1 MESCDS
7 SPNYIRAR
15 TSFDAKKENS
25 PCSCVGGGPRRVE
38 ILMSS
43 RGRLMAKSEG
53 GSDCEDMISVSSSA
67 CGSAVSGPYAPKLTN
82 SGIKHRTRNNKALSD
97 FGSVRSFRRRAKSR
111 FVRSPVTLFDDTATS
126 HCDSVTGSSES
137 SPHYLKATS
146 CSEGKKMHSP
156 QHKSLQAL
164 SRTSSLRSVRIL
176 IKKTSFKPKR
186 ASGKVSEDVAVDRAT
201 YSSTLKDS
209 KFPEP
214 VELHDGG
221 TELEKMSAV
230 KVCRYHH
237 CSLHGHCHGSP
248 VPPPKRFLY
257 KRRRTLK
264 KQKSIIPKAES
275 SLGAKDSIGRK
286 KNLQKSQIVPIVE
299 TLDRQRVSDGITFSG
314 VENENGDDSY
324 ADIYAKQEAQLFGD
338 RYDEIREAGLIEM
351 AFGET
356 SFPERSYTENLDIL
370 RKYSSQEQEFGGPSF
385 GANGYCFRCSC
396 HIKEQVTSS
405 PRQIDANLSLNK
417 VSSSSLDDGYK
428 SEIPRDGDTYVL
440 DSNPSA
446 LFEKPKELVGTDLEN
461 NAALDIANEASN
473 KVCPETPVISNEA
486 TRKNSL
492 FSSASDSQ
500 TSTDTNS
507 DEEGNITTESTS
519 SHDSR
524 ADDAMEVKDS
534 ETNSPTHE
542 GSKLQFSKRSHMSMW
557 NLIHQHMSSHVAA
570 ESAEKQL
577 QHADSESVV
586 DGSDSLPAKESSTS
600 GRELSDSDM
609 GTVNYD
615 SEIQDIEVRK
625 LFAIKLV
632 REAIEKILLPEVQD
646 QTSDDQSITGEITP
660 QPELT
665 EKNQSERPEF
675 LKNNQSEENDGET
688 NDHKGDGNVSSTSE
702 KESHIA
708 DDASG
713 PVIKETDDAS
723 FPKITETSEK
733 VVSKSEKKA
742 PKHWSNLKKW
752 ILLQRFIR
760 ELEKVRKF
768 NPRKPRH
775 LPLNPDPEAEK
786 VNLRPQTVD
795 ERKNAEEWMLDFALR
810 QAVSQLAP
818 TQKKKVALLVK
829 AFETVV
835 PTQEEPQVQFRIPR
849 LNSNGSDICS
859 TSHKV
864 DESVADRYGRSKEEA
879 PVTGK
884 AMLNQQTSSKLT
896 EKAEKLYDSNDNS
909 GESLVTSQSLAEK
922 RTGMFTSIMKS
933 VPSSSKDENP
943 RETAGGDKDAN
954 VILKSGYFN
963 CEFMSSDRN
972 LKPEGPESEN
982 GDPILPTESLILDG
996 NGKSAATERTPG
1008 PASHAESLEK
1018 YMADETE
1025 TEAIPTTQCLQEDAR
1040 SDRIEEQTKHSGRSS
1055 TGMDRKN
1062 YIKMWHMIYQHVV
1075 SGIAERV
1082 GNQLLDG
1089 ADDEEGEDTKSPAIN
1104 NGDYPNHFSQSTD
1117 DSNEKH
1123 HVPSNLSG
1131 GFTKSDALKLIKE
1144 AVDEI
1149 LLPEIQ
1155 DDSSDTQSVTSESI
1169 SDQDFLERN
1178 SSEIGGQNF
1187 SSEDGVSM
1195 DEEGK
1200 SLLHDTVSTHDE
1212 MKVESKVSKKSELPK
1227 AKNWSKLKK
1236 LILLKRSIKALEKAR
1251 KLKPQPHQSSPQMA
1265 DPEPEKIDLKS
1276 QMMDE
1281 RRKAEQWMLDY
1292 AVQHIVTKLTPAR
1305 KRRVSMLVEAFEAV
1319 VPLPDT

>member
-15 TSFDAKKENS
+15 PSFDAKKENS
-25 PCSCVGGGPRRVE
+25 P
-38 ILMSS
+38 
-43 RGRLMAKSEG
+43 G
-53 GSDCEDMISVSSSA
+53 GSDCEDMISVSSST
-67 CGSAVSGPYAPKLTN
+67 CGSAINGPCPKLTN
-82 SGIKHRTRNNKALSD
+82 SLIKHRTSNNKTVSN

-126 HCDSVTGSSES
+126 HCGSVAGSSES
-137 SPHYLKATS
+137 LPHYLKATS
-146 CSEGKKMHSP
+146 CSEGKKTHSP

-176 IKKTSFKPKR
+176 IKKTSFKLKR
-186 ASGKVSEDVAVDRAT
+186 ASAKVSEDVAVDRAT

-214 VELHDGG
+214 VEVHNGG
-221 TELEKMSAV
+221 TELEKTSAV

-237 CSLHGHCHGSP
+237 CSLHGHCHGSHDP

-264 KQKSIIPKAES
+264 KQKSILPKTES
-275 SLGAKDSIGRK
+275 SNGAKDSSGRK
-286 KNLQKSQIVPIVE
+286 KNLQKSRIVPIVE

-314 VENENGDDSY
+314 VENENGKDSS
-324 ADIYAKQEAQLFGD
+324 AEIYAKQEAQLFGD
-338 RYDEIREAGLIEM
+338 GYDAIREAALIEI
-351 AFGET
+351 AFGA
-356 SFPERSYTENLDIL
+356 RI
-370 RKYSSQEQEFGGPSF
+370 GGPS

-396 HIKEQVTSS
+396 HIKERVTSS
-405 PRQIDANLSLNK
+405 PRQTDADLSLRK
-417 VSSSSLDDGYK
+417 VASSSLDDGYK
-428 SEIPRDGDTYVL
+428 SEIPQNGDTYAV
-440 DSNPSA
+440 DSNPSV
-446 LFEKPKELVGTDLEN
+446 LFEKPKELVGTDVEDT
-461 NAALDIANEASN
+461 AALDIENQASN
-473 KVCPETPVISNEA
+473 KVCPDTPVISSEA
-486 TRKNSL
+486 TRKNSM
-492 FSSASDSQ
+492 FSSASDS
-500 TSTDTNS
+500 NS

-519 SHDSR
+519 SRDSR
-524 ADDAMEVKDS
+524 ADNAMQVKDA

-557 NLIHQHMSSHVAA
+557 NLIHQHMSSNVAA
-570 ESAEKQL
+570 SAEKQL
-577 QHADSESVV
+577 QRADGESPV

-600 GRELSDSDM
+600 GRELRDSDM

-625 LFAIKLV
+625 LFAIKFV

-646 QTSDDQSITGEITP
+646 QTSDDQSITGENTP
-660 QPELT
+660 RPEII
-665 EKNQSERPEF
+665 EKNQSEGPQLIE
-675 LKNNQSEENDGET
+675 NNQSEVCVPENDGET
-688 NDHKGDGNVSSTSE
+688 NAHEGDGNMSSNSE
-702 KESHIA
+702 KESHTA

-713 PVIKETDDAS
+713 PEVKETDDAS
-723 FPKITETSEK
+723 CPKITETNTK

-795 ERKNAEEWMLDFALR
+795 ERKNAEEWMLDYALR

-818 TQKKKVALLVK
+818 TQKRKVALLVK

-835 PTQEEPQVQFRIPR
+835 PTQEEPQAQFRIPR

-859 TSHKV
+859 VSYKV
-864 DESVADRYGRSKEEA
+864 DESVSDGYGRSKEEA

-884 AMLNQQTSSKLT
+884 AMLNQETGDELVET
-896 EKAEKLYDSNDNS
+896 AEKLYDSNDNS
-909 GESLVTSQSLAEK
+909 CESLVKSQSSVEK

-933 VPSSSKDENP
+933 VLSSSKNENP
-943 RETAGGDKDAN
+943 RETAGGHKGAN
-954 VILKSGYFN
+954 VILRSGYFN
-963 CEFMSSDRN
+963 GEFMPSDRN
-972 LKPEGPESEN
+972 IKPEGPESES
-982 GDPILPTESLILDG
+982 GEPSLPTESLILDG
-996 NGKSAATERTPG
+996 NGKSAATEGTPC
-1008 PASHAESLEK
+1008 PASHAESLEE

-1025 TEAIPTTQCLQEDAR
+1025 TEAIPTAQCLQEDAT
-1040 SDRIEEQTKHSGRSS
+1040 SDRKEGQTKHSGRSS
-1055 TGMDRKN
+1055 TEMDRKN
-1062 YIKMWHMIYQHVV
+1062 HIKMWHMIYQHVV

-1089 ADDEEGEDTKSPAIN
+1089 ADEEEGEDNNSPAIN
-1104 NGDYPNHFSQSTD
+1104 DGDYPNGFSQPTD
-1117 DSNEKH
+1117 DSSEKD

-1178 SSEIGGQNF
+1178 STEIGGQNF

-1200 SLLHDTVSTHDE
+1200 SLVHDAVSTQDE
-1212 MKVESKVSKKSELPK
+1212 MKAESKVSKKSELPK

-1251 KLKPQPHQSSPQMA
+1251 KLKPQPHQSSPQTP

-1281 RRKAEQWMLDY
+1281 RKKAEQWMLDY

-1319 VPLPDT
+1319 VPLPET

>member
-7 SPNYIRAR
+7 SPNYIRA
-15 TSFDAKKENS
+15 TSSFDAKKENS
-25 PCSCVGGGPRRVE
+25 P
-38 ILMSS
+38 
-43 RGRLMAKSEG
+43 G
-53 GSDCEDMISVSSSA
+53 GSDCEDMISVSSST
-67 CGSAVSGPYAPKLTN
+67 CGIRHTTG
-82 SGIKHRTRNNKALSD
+82 NNKTVSN

-111 FVRSPVTLFDDTATS
+111 FVRSSVTPLDDTATPHS
-126 HCDSVTGSSES
+126 DSVAGSSES

-176 IKKTSFKPKR
+176 IKKTSFKPR
-186 ASGKVSEDVAVDRAT
+186 RGGVKVSEDVAVDRAT
-201 YSSTLKDS
+201 YSSILKDS

-214 VELHDGG
+214 VEIHNGG
-221 TELEKMSAV
+221 TELEKMPGV
-230 KVCRYHH
+230 RVCRYHH
-237 CSLHGHCHGSP
+237 CSLHGHCHGSHDP
-248 VPPPKRFLY
+248 VPTPKRFLY

-264 KQKSIIPKAES
+264 KQKSIILKTES
-275 SLGAKDSIGRK
+275 SPGAKDSSGRK

-299 TLDRQRVSDGITFSG
+299 TLDRERVGDGITFSG
-314 VENENGDDSY
+314 VETENDKDSY
-324 ADIYAKQEAQLFGD
+324 AETYAKQESRLFGD
-338 RYDEIREAGLIEM
+338 GYDEIRELGLIEI

-356 SFPERSYTENLDIL
+356 SFPERSYSENLDIL
-370 RKYSSQEQEFGGPSF
+370 RKYSTPEQEFGGPSF

-396 HIKEQVTSS
+396 HIKEQVTSA
-405 PRQIDANLSLNK
+405 PRQADADLTLRR
-417 VSSSSLDDGYK
+417 VASSRVDDGYK
-428 SEIPRDGDTYVL
+428 SEVPQNGDTNVL
-440 DSNPSA
+440 DSSPSA
-446 LFEKPKELVGTDLEN
+446 LVEKPKEQVGTDVED

-486 TRKNSL
+486 TRKNSM
-492 FSSASDSQ
+492 FSSASDS
-500 TSTDTNS
+500 NS

-519 SHDSR
+519 SRDST
-524 ADDAMEVKDS
+524 ADGAMQIKDS

-557 NLIHQHMSSHVAA
+557 NLIHQHMSSNVAA

-577 QHADSESVV
+577 QRADGESPV
-586 DGSDSLPAKESSTS
+586 DGSDSHPAKESSTS
-600 GRELSDSDM
+600 GRELPDSDM
-609 GTVNYD
+609 GTVNED

-646 QTSDDQSITGEITP
+646 QTSDDQSITGENTP
-660 QPELT
+660 QPEIIGKNKSEREQLT
-665 EKNQSERPEF
+665 EKNQSEVCV
-675 LKNNQSEENDGET
+675 QENDGET
-688 NDHKGDGNVSSTSE
+688 NAHKGDGDVSSNPKE
-702 KESHIA
+702 ESHMT

-713 PVIKETDDAS
+713 QEIKETDDAS
-723 FPKITETSEK
+723 CPKITESSKK

-775 LPLNPDPEAEK
+775 LPQNPDPEAEK

-795 ERKNAEEWMLDFALR
+795 ERKNAEEWMLDYALR
-810 QAVSQLAP
+810 QAVGQLAP
-818 TQKKKVALLVK
+818 TQKRKVALLVK

-835 PTQEEPQVQFRIPR
+835 PTQEDPQVQFRIPR

-859 TSHKV
+859 TSYKADH
-864 DESVADRYGRSKEEA
+864 SVSDGHGRSKENV
-879 PVTGK
+879 PVDKNT
-884 AMLNQQTSSKLT
+884 MLNQEIGAKSSK
-896 EKAEKLYDSNDNS
+896 KAEKLYDSNDNS
-909 GESLVTSQSLAEK
+909 GESLVKSQSSAEK

-933 VPSSSKDENP
+933 VLSSSKEENP
-943 RETAGGDKDAN
+943 RETAGGHKDAN
-954 VILKSGYFN
+954 VFLKSEYLNG
-963 CEFMSSDRN
+963 EFMPSNRN
-972 LKPEGPESEN
+972 IKREGSESEN
-982 GDPILPTESLILDG
+982 EDRALPTESLILDG
-996 NGKSAATERTPG
+996 NGKSAATERTLG
-1008 PASHAESLEK
+1008 PASHPESLEK

-1025 TEAIPTTQCLQEDAR
+1025 TEAIPAAQGLQEDAR
-1040 SDRIEEQTKHSGRSS
+1040 SDRIEGQTKHSGRSS
-1055 TGMDRKN
+1055 TETDRKN
-1062 YIKMWHMIYQHVV
+1062 HVKMWHMIYQHVV

-1089 ADDEEGEDTKSPAIN
+1089 ADDDKEEDNKSPAIS
-1104 NGDYPNHFSQSTD
+1104 NGDHPNEFSQSTD
-1117 DSNEKH
+1117 ESSEKD

-1178 SSEIGGQNF
+1178 CSDIGGQNF
-1187 SSEDGVSM
+1187 STEDGVST

-1200 SLLHDTVSTHDE
+1200 SLIHDTVITQDE
-1212 MKVESKVSKKSELPK
+1212 TKAEPKVSKKSHELPK

-1251 KLKPQPHQSSPQMA
+1251 KLKPQPHQSSPQTA
-1265 DPEPEKIDLKS
+1265 DPEPEKIDLKR

-1281 RRKAEQWMLDY
+1281 RKKAEQWMLDY

-1319 VPLPDT
+1319 VPLPEM

>member
-25 PCSCVGGGPRRVE
+25 P
-38 ILMSS
+38 
-43 RGRLMAKSEG
+43 G
-53 GSDCEDMISVSSSA
+53 GSECEDMISVSSST
-67 CGSAVSGPYAPKLTN
+67 CGSAINGPCPKLTN
-82 SGIKHRTRNNKALSD
+82 NGIKHRTSNNKTVSN

-111 FVRSPVTLFDDTATS
+111 FVRSPVTLFDDTASS
-126 HCDSVTGSSES
+126 HCDSVAGSSES

-156 QHKSLQAL
+156 QHKPLQAL

-186 ASGKVSEDVAVDRAT
+186 ASAKVSEDVAVDRAT

-214 VELHDGG
+214 VELHNGG

-237 CSLHGHCHGSP
+237 CSLHGHCHGSHDP
-248 VPPPKRFLY
+248 VAPPKRFLY

-264 KQKSIIPKAES
+264 KQKSIIPKTES
-275 SLGAKDSIGRK
+275 SDGAKDSSGRK
-286 KNLQKSQIVPIVE
+286 KNLQKSRIVPIVE

-314 VENENGDDSY
+314 VENENGKDS
-324 ADIYAKQEAQLFGD
+324 YAKQEAQLFGD
-338 RYDEIREAGLIEM
+338 GYDAIREAGLIEI

-385 GANGYCFRCSC
+385 EANGYCFRCSC
-396 HIKEQVTSS
+396 HIKERVTSS
-405 PRQIDANLSLNK
+405 PRQTDPGLS
-417 VSSSSLDDGYK
+417 VHEVTSSSLHDGYK
-428 SEIPRDGDTYVL
+428 SEIPQNGDTYVV

-446 LFEKPKELVGTDLEN
+446 LFKKPKELVGTDVED
-461 NAALDIANEASN
+461 NAALDIENEASN
-473 KVCPETPVISNEA
+473 KVCPDTPVLSNEA
-486 TRKNSL
+486 IRKDSM

-500 TSTDTNS
+500 ISTDSNS
-507 DEEGNITTESTS
+507 DEEGNVTTESTS
-519 SHDSR
+519 SRDSR
-524 ADDAMEVKDS
+524 ADDAMPVKDS

-557 NLIHQHMSSHVAA
+557 NLIHQHMSSNVAA
-570 ESAEKQL
+570 ESVEKQL
-577 QHADSESVV
+577 RRVNGESPV

-600 GRELSDSDM
+600 GRELRDSDM
-609 GTVNYD
+609 GTANYD

-646 QTSDDQSITGEITP
+646 QTSDDQSITGENTP
-660 QPELT
+660 RPELT
-665 EKNQSERPEF
+665 ETNQTEPPQLLE
-675 LKNNQSEENDGET
+675 NNQSEVCVPENDGET
-688 NDHKGDGNVSSTSE
+688 NDLKGDSNVSSNPE

-708 DDASG
+708 DDASA
-713 PVIKETDDAS
+713 PEIKETDDAS
-723 FPKITETSEK
+723 CPKITETNKK

-795 ERKNAEEWMLDFALR
+795 ERKNAEEWMLDYALR

-818 TQKKKVALLVK
+818 TQKRKVALLVK

-835 PTQEEPQVQFRIPR
+835 PTQEEPQVQIRIPR

-859 TSHKV
+859 ASYKV
-864 DESVADRYGRSKEEA
+864 DESVSDGYGRSKEEA

-884 AMLNQQTSSKLT
+884 AILNQETGSKLT

-909 GESLVTSQSLAEK
+909 GESLVKSQSSAEK
-922 RTGMFTSIMKS
+922 GTGMFTSIMKS
-933 VPSSSKDENP
+933 VLSSSKDENP
-943 RETAGGDKDAN
+943 RETAGGHKGAN

-963 CEFMSSDRN
+963 REA
-972 LKPEGPESEN
+972 EGPESEN
-982 GDPILPTESLILDG
+982 GDPSLPTESLILDG
-996 NGKSAATERTPG
+996 NGKSAATERTPC

-1018 YMADETE
+1018 YMADGTE
-1025 TEAIPTTQCLQEDAR
+1025 TEAIPTAQCLQEDAR
-1040 SDRIEEQTKHSGRSS
+1040 CDRIQGQMKHSGRSS
-1055 TGMDRKN
+1055 TETDRTN
-1062 YIKMWHMIYQHVV
+1062 HIKMWHMIYQHVV

-1089 ADDEEGEDTKSPAIN
+1089 ADDEEE
-1104 NGDYPNHFSQSTD
+1104 
-1117 DSNEKH
+1117 E
-1123 HVPSNLSG
+1123 
-1131 GFTKSDALKLIKE
+1131 
-1144 AVDEI
+1144 VDEI

-1169 SDQDFLERN
+1169 SDQDLLERN
-1178 SSEIGGQNF
+1178 STEIGGQNF
-1187 SSEDGVSM
+1187 LSEDGVSM

-1200 SLLHDTVSTHDE
+1200 SLVKDTISTQE
-1212 MKVESKVSKKSELPK
+1212 ETKESKISKKSELPK

-1251 KLKPQPHQSSPQMA
+1251 KLKPQPHQSCPQTA

-1281 RRKAEQWMLDY
+1281 RKKAEQWMLDY

-1319 VPLPDT
+1319 VPLPET